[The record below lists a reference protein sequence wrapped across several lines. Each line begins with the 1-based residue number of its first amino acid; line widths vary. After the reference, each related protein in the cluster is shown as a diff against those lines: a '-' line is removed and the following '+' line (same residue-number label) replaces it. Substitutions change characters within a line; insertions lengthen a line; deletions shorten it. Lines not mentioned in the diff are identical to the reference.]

1 MNRSSLLSPCSLAL
15 LLVTALLLPLRLG
28 AQAPEGIVV
37 HGDWVIEVRD
47 TDGTLRQ
54 RREFRN
60 VLTEFG
66 QQDLVNLLG
75 RTLNLTYWRVA
86 VSSTTGTCHEN
97 ASFCQIRESADP
109 SVGLFASD
117 NLTVTPGAL
126 QLTLAGTF
134 TASAAGTL
142 SAVETLLAREPS
154 IPGPF
159 TNTGLEPSVL
169 VEANQSVSVSVTFT
183 FE

>member
-1 MNRSSLLSPCSLAL
+1 MSRPSLLTACSLAL
-15 LLVTALLLPLRLG
+15 LLATALLLPLRLG

-37 HGDWVIEVRD
+37 HGNWVIEVRD
-47 TDGTLRQ
+47 SDGTLRQ

-60 VLTEFG
+60 ALTEFG
-66 QQDLVNLLG
+66 QQDLVALLG
-75 RTLNLTYWRVA
+75 RTFALTYWRVVVRA
-86 VSSTTGTCHEN
+86 TAGTCH
-97 ASFCQIRESADP
+97 ADTDFCQIRESAD
-109 SVGLFASD
+109 GFGGIFASD

-142 SAVETLLAREPS
+142 SAVETLLARDAS

-159 TNTGLEPSVL
+159 TQTGLGPAVF